1 MTYLI
6 CQGQKEVIEADGG
19 CGERVILGIIAR
31 SQLQKLRKSMLT
43 LAAVLGILEFNG
55 WEDPLM
61 NGIKGRD

>member
-1 MTYLI
+1 MTYLVR
-6 CQGQKEVIEADGG
+6 QGQKEVIEADGG
-19 CGERVILGIIAR
+19 CGECVVLGIIAR

-43 LAAVLGILEFNG
+43 LAAVLGILEFND